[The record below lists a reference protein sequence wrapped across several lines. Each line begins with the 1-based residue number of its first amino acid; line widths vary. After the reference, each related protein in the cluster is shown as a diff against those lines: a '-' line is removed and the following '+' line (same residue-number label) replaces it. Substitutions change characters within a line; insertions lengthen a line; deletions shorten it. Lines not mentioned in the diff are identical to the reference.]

1 MTALIVNNQPSVYC
15 GATIISE
22 TYVLTA
28 AHCVVNMIARSIS
41 VVVGD
46 HDISVGMLYTFKTFT
61 YTENTV
67 RLP

>member
-22 TYVLTA
+22 TFVLTA
-28 AHCVVNMIARSIS
+28 AHCVAGMTARSIS
-41 VVVGD
+41 VLVGD
-46 HDISVGMLYTFKTFT
+46 HDISVGMLYTFT